1 MVAVTLAHRSSGPA
15 HQALVLSADKGPA
28 FFFFFLF
35 PRALTGGQGGSDP
48 CLAVTPTS
56 PYVDESVLR
65 L

>member
-1 MVAVTLAHRSSGPA
+1 MVVVTLAHRSSGPA
-15 HQALVLSADKGPA
+15 HQALVLSADKGPD
-28 FFFFFLF
+28 FFFCLF

-48 CLAVTPTS
+48 FLAVTPTS